1 MPQRRGTDYEG
12 LREGIRMDPDGLP
25 MREVNSWTS
34 DKLALL
40 AYYLD
45 PFAKLCH
52 DKAGGWYFLDGFAG
66 NGANDAGQLGRYK
79 GSALIGATQEPQA
92 KRVVLVEK
100 SQRSVRALRKRCE
113 RARPDALVIAGN
125 CNEVIRRALSHF
137 DDRQLPAFCVLD
149 PEGMELAWETVET
162 CATAREKNN
171 PDDEDPALH
180 ELLIYFST
188 PGVMRTAAVTDERMI
203 AGDEQ
208 ALRRVFGNDAWRPI
222 AERQRAGTLSGKAA
236 GREYLALYKAQLQ
249 ELGYE
254 HVMSRPSIGTSRS
267 NLIYH
272 LVFATSND
280 AGRNI
285 MQDALKSAYAS
296 QLPLRL

>member
-1 MPQRRGTDYEG
+1 
-12 LREGIRMDPDGLP
+12 MDPDGLP

-66 NGANDAGQLGRYK
+66 NGANDAGQLGTYK
-79 GSALIGATQEPQA
+79 GSALIGATQNPQA

-188 PGVMRTAAVTDERMI
+188 PGVRRTAAVTDQRMI

-222 AERQRAGTLSGKAA
+222 AERSERGP
-236 GREYLALYKAQLQ
+236 LAERPLA
-249 ELGYE
+249 
-254 HVMSRPSIGTSRS
+254 VNTWPSIRCSSKSSGMTMSCLGRRSARPAAISSTTWYSRHRTMPGGTSCRM
-267 NLIYH
+267 
-272 LVFATSND
+272 
-280 AGRNI
+280 R
-285 MQDALKSAYAS
+285 
-296 QLPLRL
+296 

>member
-1 MPQRRGTDYEG
+1 MPGRQGTDYER
-12 LREGIRMDPDGLP
+12 LRESIRMEPDGLP
-25 MREVNSWTS
+25 MRKVNNWTP

-40 AYYLD
+40 AYYLE
-45 PFAKLCH
+45 PFANLCH

-66 NGANDAGQLGRYK
+66 NGGNDARQLGKYK
-79 GSALIGATQEPQA
+79 GSALIGATQQPEA

-100 SQRSVRALRKRCE
+100 SPRNIQALRKRCE
-113 RARPDALVIAGN
+113 RERPDTVVIAGD

-137 DDRQLPAFCVLD
+137 DYRQFPAFCVLD
-149 PEGMELAWETVET
+149 PEGMELAWETVEI
-162 CATAREKNN
+162 CAKAREKNN
-171 PDDEDPALH
+171 PDDEKPALH

-188 PGVMRTAAVTDERMI
+188 PGVIRTAAVTDQRMI
-203 AGDEQ
+203 AGDEN
-208 ALRRVFGNDAWRPI
+208 ALRRVFGNDDWRPI
-222 AERQRAGTLSGKAA
+222 AERQRAGALSGKAA
-236 GREYLALYKAQLQ
+236 GREYLALYKGQLE

-254 HVMSRPSIGTSRS
+254 YVMSRPSIGTRG

-272 LVFATSND
+272 LVFATTHP

-285 MQDALKSAYAS
+285 MQDALRSAYAS